1 MSRQHQQHDGR
12 HRDVEGAYQREDED
26 RHYRRH
32 EDEPD
37 YRHQHPYH
45 GYDEERSEVER
56 APSDRAVS
64 EFILDTPRYD
74 PDEQERYD
82 PDRGRGRHDRARYE
96 DGRGRYEDDR
106 DRYDDRGRYTPD
118 EQDASEIY
126 AEAHRPPA
134 RSELS
139 HYAPSHHTHKSAVS
153 DGTVKTKTSRHGN
166 LMVETM
172 AAPHPCCPNTKGVC
186 CLMLLLNLAIL
197 LIALGFVIILQL
209 FNPPFVWFIG
219 LALLIGGFCALI
231 FCLVYCVWVCKD
243 AHRANDNGELYW
255 THHWQKQWGQRGEP
269 EKAPSEPYRERY

>member
-1 MSRQHQQHDGR
+1 MSRQQRHERRH
-12 HRDVEGAYQREDED
+12 HRDDIED
-26 RHYRRH
+26 RYQEEEDDDRRYRRH
-32 EDEPD
+32 EDDYRRRDDDRD
-37 YRHQHPYH
+37 YRHNPAY
-45 GYDEERSEVER
+45 YDEERSEVER

-82 PDRGRGRHDRARYE
+82 RGRPERA
-96 DGRGRYEDDR
+96 RGRYDSPEER
-106 DRYDDRGRYTPD
+106 DRRYEP
-118 EQDASEIY
+118 EEREASEIY
-126 AEAHRPPA
+126 AEAHQPPPV
-134 RSELS
+134 SEYS
-139 HYAPSHHTHKSAVS
+139 HYAPSHRTHRSGVS
-153 DGTVKTKTSRHGN
+153 DGTTKTKTSRHGN
-166 LMVETM
+166 LMMETM

-243 AHRANDNGELYW
+243 AHRINEQGELYW
-255 THHWQKQWGQRGEP
+255 THHWQKQWGYQP
-269 EKAPSEPYRERY
+269 SEKPVEPYRERY